1 MSQSELLISF
11 RFTID
16 QCAHPEPL
24 RESFE
29 LAKRSRPLC
38 KIDEVSLHAP
48 FSEEPERLS
57 GVGVFLV
64 PEDLYFHRA
73 DEARVIPDA
82 KTFAIHPRAM
92 GNLRQW

>member
-1 MSQSELLISF
+1 
-11 RFTID
+11 
-16 QCAHPEPL
+16 
-24 RESFE
+24 
-29 LAKRSRPLC
+29 
-38 KIDEVSLHAP
+38 VSLHAP